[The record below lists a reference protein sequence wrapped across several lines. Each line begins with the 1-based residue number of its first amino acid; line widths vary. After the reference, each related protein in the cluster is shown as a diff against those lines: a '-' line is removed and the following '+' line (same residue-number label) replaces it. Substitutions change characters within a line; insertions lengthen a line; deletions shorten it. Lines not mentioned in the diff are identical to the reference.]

1 MDIAYKI
8 AGLVSFLVLIVGLT
22 ISNIHKDKR
31 DMFPIRLYLI
41 LATIVYV
48 VNIFDFL
55 VRNAITEKLNQIVLN
70 IFSIFEISL
79 IYTFLFARIKRIR
92 FRNLMVAFYFTYI
105 LICLTVWTTS
115 KIAIFSFLP
124 GLFGFEDL
132 FITIPCLFYIYE
144 ILKSDL
150 SFDLKSDPNFIVT
163 CGILFYYSVT
173 APCYFGWLTL
183 YYLSPGFDKIII
195 LLDNIFFI
203 MLNFSFMKAY
213 LCRIPKHQQ

>member
-31 DMFPIRLYLI
+31 DMFPIRLYII

-92 FRNLMVAFYFTYI
+92 FRNLMVAFYFT
-105 LICLTVWTTS
+105 
-115 KIAIFSFLP
+115 
-124 GLFGFEDL
+124 
-132 FITIPCLFYIYE
+132 
-144 ILKSDL
+144 
-150 SFDLKSDPNFIVT
+150 
-163 CGILFYYSVT
+163 
-173 APCYFGWLTL
+173 
-183 YYLSPGFDKIII
+183 
-195 LLDNIFFI
+195 
-203 MLNFSFMKAY
+203 
-213 LCRIPKHQQ
+213 